1 MNAHSPAS
9 LVLPFS
15 LLAACASSPPAL
27 PADRALVTP
36 TVSANEQVRI
46 EALWTMPVA
55 SPGEEAEL
63 VLTVHIAPGFHAYG
77 HKETTNIPVALPAK
91 GLQLDGLEAI
101 GAPVLPAGE
110 HANVHGV
117 DTYPL
122 PAKFTIAQR
131 VRVPAAW
138 RGGAAEV
145 RGVLAYQLC
154 NDTACYPPE
163 KLAFTARLPVRAA
176 P

>member
-163 KLAFTARLPVRAA
+163 TLAFTARLPVRAA